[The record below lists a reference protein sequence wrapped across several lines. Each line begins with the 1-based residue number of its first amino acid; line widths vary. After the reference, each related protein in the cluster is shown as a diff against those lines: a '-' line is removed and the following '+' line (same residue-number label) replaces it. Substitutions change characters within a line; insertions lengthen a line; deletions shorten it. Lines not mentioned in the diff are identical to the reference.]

1 MAAQN
6 GRMKSTL
13 LFGLGLVGCLALVA
27 WRMDSSSR
35 PLDLGHGATF
45 VTKRVSGIALKLVF
59 FDEEKTSIHVV
70 SNSMRANAKDLAAW
84 GQAHG
89 AIAVCNGGYFDVGK
103 LLPSG
108 LEIAQGQRTG
118 TLVRGEWE
126 GAVAVTKGK
135 ASVIWNA
142 EFRDDAGLEEF
153 LQCSPWLVSEGR
165 AAPFPKSAKPEAKN
179 ARTFV
184 LTDMAGHW
192 AIGITEGVTL
202 TELAEILVTPGV
214 ITEFPVKRA
223 LNLDGGPSTGLWF
236 KTADG
241 RENLDKPGWIVR
253 NGIAVVPK

>member
-1 MAAQN
+1 
-6 GRMKSTL
+6 MKSL
-13 LFGLGLVGCLALVA
+13 LLLGLGLVVALALVA
-27 WRMDSSSR
+27 WRLDSTSVA
-35 PLDLGHGATF
+35 LDLGHGAAY
-45 VTKRVSGIALKLVF
+45 VTKRVNGITLKLVF
-59 FDEEKTSIHVV
+59 FDESKASIRVV
-70 SNSMRANAKDLAAW
+70 SNPLRANGRTLDAW
-84 GQAHG
+84 GRDQG

-108 LEIAQGQRTG
+108 LEIAQGRRTG

-126 GAVAVTKGK
+126 GALVGTKGK
-135 ASVIWNA
+135 ASLVWNA
-142 EFRDDAGLEEF
+142 EFRDDPAADEF
-153 LQCSPWLVSEGR
+153 LQCSPWLVSDGR
-165 AAPFPKSAKPEAKN
+165 AAPFPKAAKPEAKN

-184 LTDMAGHW
+184 LTDMLGHW

-202 TELAEILVTPGV
+202 TELAEILATAGV

-241 RENLDKPGWIVR
+241 RENLEKPAWIVR